1 MADIIYTVNQDSPES
16 IEGFEQYSQEDRAL
30 VSSFQINNVF
40 DPTKNYSE
48 LHILSL
54 SDELLESI
62 YDYNGYKQASAAQS
76 AGQEGTSALTIDP
89 VEDSKTYGYTNGGI
103 KLLYHFLDDLYSQDK
118 SRAEFYIQE
127 ISADRT
133 ELSLNTLNISSE
145 ELVSITSAIKTKLE
159 SQSYFTG
166 FRLNF
171 RDNDLLIG
179 TNIDTLDSPTGK
191 VVVVKLYEPLPI
203 NYQLKS
209 ILTIVDIVSDSVA
222 YEIDVEYVLP
232 PVLAPTLRSPN
243 FNIDITDYSV
253 VPTGYYDYNE
263 LFSYPVNNSNSQIYS
278 TVKEKSIDISV
289 DYTDFN
295 DFVHFSSAQ
304 ERLLNFK
311 YKVDLISSYSAS
323 LATISAATTGIQGI
337 SGSKDYYQ
345 NLITGVVGNFDHYER
360 YLYYESGSGSWPK
373 SNTTKPYI
381 NKVSTAPEAVT
392 WYSNQITNA
401 IEYDQTNYN
410 SLAYSIPTY
419 LRDDANN
426 ENYLTFIYMV
436 GQHFDNLWLY
446 AKAVTDKYD
455 ADNRIGYGISKDL
468 VAEALENFGV
478 KLYTSNKS
486 IEDLFTTFIGQAY
499 QSGSEQ
505 INVYVTGSLT
515 GSNAHIQPVSYDD
528 YQKEVQKR
536 IYHNLP
542 LLLKSKGTERGLRAL
557 INCFGIPGDI
567 LDIKLYGGRNRNE
580 RPFYGDYT
588 FYTSSLDKI
597 RLDNTGSIV
606 SGSTLSNYVSIVKR
620 DDKYTDDLHPIEV
633 GFSPTDNVDNYIKQS
648 LTSAQL
654 PSVTIGTQ
662 VWTNENL
669 DVTTYRNGDTIPQVT
684 DGTAWAALTTGAW
697 CYYENRTDS
706 GSVYSKMYNWYAV
719 NDPRGLAPQGWHVP
733 SAAEFTTLSTFLG
746 GDSVAGGKLKST
758 GTSLWQSPNS
768 SATND
773 SGFTGLP
780 GGYRF
785 SNGVFYGINQVGLW
799 WSSTQIDATTAFS
812 RQLSSGNGV
821 FSEVNY
827 LNKKG
832 GFSVRLVQDTTSNTF
847 NIDDYIGD
855 PSNLY
860 LNNYSGLEAI
870 ATTVLSG
877 SLGAS
882 GSYDLRDYVRLIKFY
897 DNTIFKMVKDFMPAR
912 TVADTGIIIKPNLL
926 NRSKAKSVIATG
938 SRPEYSGS
946 IDTAFVSGR
955 SPNTFK
961 TGGTEAST
969 QYYDFPQTPTGIG
982 ITTSHYQDEAKYN
995 GEISG
1000 STISISNVN
1009 LNSANIYK
1017 DLSYST
1023 APYQVNFISASNEV
1037 CLLGTVPTPFYITS
1051 STAQWNANQ
1060 FFTFTNPNF
1069 IYSASNDLV
1078 PTTWTPITFPRPF
1091 PVVQLVPV
1099 PQGYF
1104 QDFLIKATN
1113 RDITVG
1119 PVCTTNIQ
1127 VRFATCSIFLS
1138 TLGLQTTNVVTQG
1151 LTGTVSTNITNWFS
1165 NPNQQTLQYTASYST
1180 SSAIDPITNPTQYL
1194 FNQKEGTRVTI
1205 TANDANLGGICKV
1218 STTVYVGACT
1228 LGKRPYNQT
1237 NQQVSRGFEFAY
1249 SRWQALLWE
1258 AGDPLTEIDP
1268 ETGETLQIDY
1278 SSPGAVVLQRTLPP
1292 VMEYVAGN
1300 RRYRGIQEYFTL
1312 NGTLGTQ
1319 LTMNPA
1325 IRYDIYELYN
1335 TSGNPPNTPPNE
1347 DRYRL
1352 VPVARGINPATP
1364 PNTWGA
1370 GNLAVPVGY
1379 TFENTENLSDPT
1391 LYGYNNA
1398 FYPIVLITPE
1408 YNMTYYPVGSGEG
1421 ATPQFIDVP
1430 KGTLIRAYVIE
1441 AYREGQENCRQ
1452 QVVIYGD
1459 KTTLIPSEGV
1469 GTQAQFFTKNILVNW
1484 NYDSGFSPTVT
1495 FPTPSPDPAFG
1506 PWITTTIRRWGDT
1519 AIGTPPQ

>member
-1 MADIIYTVNQDSPES
+1 MADVIYTVNQDSPES

-54 SDELLESI
+54 SDELLESV

-127 ISADRT
+127 ISTDRT

-145 ELVSITSAIKTKLE
+145 QLVSITSAIKTKLE

-209 ILTIVDIVSDSVA
+209 TLTIVDIVSDSVA

-515 GSNAHIQPVSYDD
+515 GSNAPIQPVSYDD

-580 RPFYGDYT
+580 RSFYGDYRY
-588 FYTSSLDKI
+588 YTSSLDKV

-606 SGSTLSNYVSIVKR
+606 SGSTLSNYVSIIKR

-633 GFSPTDNVDNYIKQS
+633 GFSPTDNIDNYISSKQTCINYRLVNGPNTSTYSFTACNGNILGPFTSSPNTISDFTALQGSVVTTGTFVS
-648 LTSAQL
+648 LTTRS
-654 PSVTIGTQ
+654 I
-662 VWTNENL
+662 
-669 DVTTYRNGDTIPQVT
+669 
-684 DGTAWAALTTGAW
+684 
-697 CYYENRTDS
+697 
-706 GSVYSKMYNWYAV
+706 
-719 NDPRGLAPQGWHVP
+719 
-733 SAAEFTTLSTFLG
+733 F
-746 GDSVAGGKLKST
+746 
-758 GTSLWQSPNS
+758 S
-768 SATND
+768 S
-773 SGFTGLP
+773 
-780 GGYRF
+780 
-785 SNGVFYGINQVGLW
+785 
-799 WSSTQIDATTAFS
+799 
-812 RQLSSGNGV
+812 
-821 FSEVNY
+821 
-827 LNKKG
+827 
-832 GFSVRLVQDTTSNTF
+832 F
-847 NIDDYIGD
+847 NIDEYIGD
-855 PSNLY
+855 PRNLY
-860 LNNYSGLEAI
+860 LDEYLT
-870 ATTVLSG
+870 ATPPTAANGGTVYTLPNSLSTLTDQIMSG
-877 SLGAS
+877 SAA
-882 GSYDLRDYVRLIKFY
+882 YDVQDFVRLIKFY
-897 DNTIFKMVKDFMPAR
+897 DNTIFKMVKDYIPAR
-912 TVADTGIIIKPNLL
+912 AVADTGIIIKPHVLS
-926 NRSKAKSVIATG
+926 RSKAKSVIATG

-982 ITTSHYQDEAKYN
+982 MTTSHYQDEAKYN

-1069 IYSASNDLV
+1069 IYSASNNLV

-1091 PVVQLVPV
+1091 PVVQPVPV
-1099 PQGYF
+1099 QQGYF

-1228 LGKRPYNQT
+1228 LGKKPYGVPNT
-1237 NQQVSRGFEFAY
+1237 YEVSRGFEFNY
-1249 SRWQALLWE
+1249 SKWQELLWLP
-1258 AGDPLTEIDP
+1258 GDPLTEVDP
-1268 ETGETLQIDY
+1268 ATGETLIITPTSQ
-1278 SSPGAVVLQRTLPP
+1278 GAVVLQRTLPP
-1292 VMEYVAGN
+1292 VSEFVAGT
-1300 RRYRGIQEYFTL
+1300 RRFRGIQEYFTL

-1352 VPVARGINPATP
+1352 VPVARGINPATH

-1379 TFENTENLSDPT
+1379 TFENTTNLGDPT
-1391 LYGYNNA
+1391 LYGYDNA

-1408 YNMTYYPVGSGEG
+1408 YNMTYYPPGSAEG

-1506 PWITTTIRRWGDT
+1506 PWITTTIRRWGT
-1519 AIGTPPQ
+1519 TGVGTPP